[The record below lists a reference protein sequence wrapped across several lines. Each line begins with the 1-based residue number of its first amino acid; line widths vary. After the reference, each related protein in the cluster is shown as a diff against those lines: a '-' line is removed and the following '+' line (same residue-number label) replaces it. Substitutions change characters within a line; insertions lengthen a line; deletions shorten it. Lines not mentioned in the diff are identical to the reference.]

1 MNEHSEPE
9 VKWDT
14 LVVLDL
20 DEFSVVVGDVDEVE
34 VERDGLS
41 GELELH
47 WLSLLLRLI
56 ELDFIVIRVL

>member
-20 DEFSVVVGDVDEVE
+20 NEFSVIVGDVDEVE